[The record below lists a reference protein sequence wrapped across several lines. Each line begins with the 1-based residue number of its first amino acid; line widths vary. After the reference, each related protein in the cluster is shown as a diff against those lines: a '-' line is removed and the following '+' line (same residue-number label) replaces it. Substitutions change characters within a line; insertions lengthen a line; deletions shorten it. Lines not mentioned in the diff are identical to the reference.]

1 MMMKV
6 GLLVRRALV
15 ATATTGALTVAVAP
29 LASAD
34 PSPDN
39 ETVSNYG
46 HCVARGITDPS
57 EGTEGPLNARLD
69 ENGELVYLHL
79 PPGQFKTGGT
89 LTGCIK

>member
-1 MMMKV
+1 MIRV
-6 GLLVRRALV
+6 GLMVQRALV
-15 ATATTGALTVAVAP
+15 ATATTGVLTVAVAP

-34 PSPDN
+34 PPPK

-46 HCVARGITDPS
+46 HCVTIGLTEPS
-57 EGTEGPLNARLD
+57 EGVEGPLNGRLD

-89 LTGCIK
+89 LAGCIK